1 MCDPA
6 HRYLLKAETTLARIP
21 RRFTDEGSGIKQLS
35 EAPFGRQMPP
45 EEGRF
50 RLQVDRQSK
59 GSYATRAAA
68 KEAALAIKRAF
79 PILHVAV
86 FDAEERQSELIVLE

>member
-1 MCDPA
+1 M
-6 HRYLLKAETTLARIP
+6 RSRTSISVKSETTLARIP
-21 RRFTDEGSGIKQLS
+21 RRFTEGSGVDQLS
-35 EAPFGRQMPP
+35 EAPFGRQRPP

-79 PILHVAV
+79 PILHVTV